1 MPETIIVIINLSTV
15 VILLL
20 YIEAALKLKRIK
32 SPIKTVQPFDKLRR
46 EKINATLLAKN
57 FYRIYK
63 YLYVQTASGARSED
77 ILKSMHQIV
86 EHSNLKKI
94 LISMS
99 AILAQ
104 TNDIEEALN
113 YLKIKFNHEEG
124 EILIGI
130 LKSITVCGLS
140 QESFLRLDHMLFQKY
155 LSQLRRDTTQIKR
168 TYFYAIVCFTVAA
181 SMIIFIPLL
190 EQMLN
195 SANIIFS

>member
-1 MPETIIVIINLSTV
+1 MTEVIIIIANLSTV
-15 VILLL
+15 IILLVYL
-20 YIEAALKLKRIK
+20 EAVRQSKRIK
-32 SPIKTVQPFDKLRR
+32 APLKSVHLVDRLRKER
-46 EKINATLLAKN
+46 INPTLLAKN

-63 YLYVQTASGARSED
+63 YLYVQTASGARPED

-86 EHSNLKKI
+86 DHSTMKKV
-94 LISMS
+94 LIAMS

-113 YLKIKFNHEEG
+113 YLKIKFDHEEG
-124 EILIGI
+124 EILVGI
-130 LKSITVCGLS
+130 LKSITVSGLS

-155 LSQLRRDTTQIKR
+155 LAQLRRDTTQIKR
-168 TYFYAIVCFTVAA
+168 TYFYAIVCFTIAA

>member
-1 MPETIIVIINLSTV
+1 MTEAIIIIANLSTV
-15 VILLL
+15 IILLVYL
-20 YIEAALKLKRIK
+20 EGVGQSRRIK
-32 SPIKTVQPFDKLRR
+32 IPIKTAQLFDKLRKER
-46 EKINATLLAKN
+46 LNATLLTKN

-86 EHSNLKKI
+86 DQSTLKKI

-113 YLKIKFNHEEG
+113 YLKIKFDHEEG
-124 EILIGI
+124 EILVGI
-130 LKSITVCGLS
+130 LKSITVSGLS
-140 QESFLRLDHMLFQKY
+140 QESFLRLDQMLFQKY
-155 LSQLRRDTTQIKR
+155 LAQLRRDTTQIKR